1 MSTLSL
7 YSFTAFHTIL
17 IFAAVQPTSSDFT
30 TSKMEFGAGSPPSFA
45 NCTNITDQNVR
56 NLALARGITG
66 LLCFVLC
73 VVTLVIELFLACR
86 MKKFRTI
93 LHRLFIYLTISTVAY
108 LFVLS
113 LHIGHYTQYPPQ
125 HSFCMAVGFLD
136 QYTGSVQLC
145 FTLGITA
152 FLFYKVFTVCQDR
165 IRPLPCEGNRCY
177 SLWLEIS
184 FVILAFLTP
193 LAFDWIPFVVVHYG
207 ETGPWCWIESLTS
220 ECQPDNR
227 AFWEQ
232 MMLWYVPFGLVA
244 FCSSLLILAMITVF
258 VWMHYNEMIR
268 VRIDGIIKETCL
280 LLAFLAI
287 FCILWLI
294 EVVTR
299 LILHHDLSAYGLW
312 MIYAISTPLSG
323 VIIPIGFTSY
333 LYCKFRCTNLTS
345 GQELNGTTE
354 ERAVQEPVDVSKP
367 SVATAEPFLTT
378 NDHEHGEAKLN
389 KESTEVQSSETRP
402 LLEQRFGQACNC
414 M

>member
-1 MSTLSL
+1 M
-7 YSFTAFHTIL
+7 
-17 IFAAVQPTSSDFT
+17 QPISSDFT
-30 TSKMEFGAGSPPSFA
+30 TSKMEFEAGSPPSLA

-56 NLALARGITG
+56 NLALGRGITG

-73 VVTLVIELFLACR
+73 VVTLVIELVLACR

-93 LHRLFIYLTISTVAY
+93 LHRLFICLTISTVAY
-108 LFVLS
+108 LLVLS

-125 HSFCMAVGFLD
+125 HSFCIAVGFLD

-193 LAFDWIPFVVVHYG
+193 LAFDWIPFVLVPYG

-220 ECQPDNR
+220 ECKPDNR

-232 MMLWYVPFGLVA
+232 MMLWYLPFGLVA
-244 FCSSLLILAMITVF
+244 FCSSLLILAMIMVF
-258 VWMHYNEMIR
+258 VWMHYHEMIR

-280 LLAFLAI
+280 LLAFLAV

-299 LILHHDLSAYGLW
+299 LTLHHNPSAYGLW

-323 VIIPIGFTSY
+323 VIVPIGFTSY

-354 ERAVQEPVDVSKP
+354 ERVVQEPVAVSKP

-378 NDHEHGEAKLN
+378 SDQEHGETKLN
-389 KESTEVQSSETRP
+389 KESTEVQSSESRP
-402 LLEQRFGQACNC
+402 LLEQRFGQTCNC